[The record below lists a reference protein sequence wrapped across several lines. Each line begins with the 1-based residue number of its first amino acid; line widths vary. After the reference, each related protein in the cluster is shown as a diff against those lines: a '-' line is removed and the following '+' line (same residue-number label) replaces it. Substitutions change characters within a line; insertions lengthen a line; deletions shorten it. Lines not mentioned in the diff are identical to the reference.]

1 MGGFQVF
8 KFFRNAVSATIL
20 IGLACWSACAAELE
34 NVISCKSGTDFVATS
49 LKQANSKIVLTCSD
63 GATILP
69 AIDSKKFCKDAGCT
83 QQDQLTQVG
92 VSAGAASEVE
102 VAGVSQ
108 KTDKLTLTLT
118 ENPTNS
124 QTAYFQCIKPKKL
137 REESGLTEQDSATQ
151 VACTIQLAIH
161 GSAPAS
167 TPTEEKECNYGQN
180 LRISLRPDSRK
191 VTFRCQEDG
200 VLSPTNFE
208 QTFKGNTCNDE
219 ADKVNLTELVPSASL
234 VEGRSSVS
242 KDDLSTFSIRGYL
255 DAYTLEVSGNL
266 NTDTELCY
274 KCIRTATDRLAT
286 EPDISNECKILI
298 TVSGK
303 TTTPDQQGDEPQS
316 GDSDV
321 PTDQP
326 NSDAPDET
334 PSEPDQKPDG
344 AEKPTGSSARKSTT
358 EVAILAVLMMF
369 SALPYMR

>member
-20 IGLACWSACAAELE
+20 IGLACWSASAAELA
-34 NVISCKSGTDFVATS
+34 NVISCKNGTDFVATS
-49 LKQANSKIVLTCSD
+49 LKQANSKIVLKCSE

-108 KTDKLTLTLT
+108 KTDELTLTLT
-118 ENPTNS
+118 KNPTNS
-124 QTAYFQCIKPKKL
+124 QTAYFQCIEPKKL

-167 TPTEEKECNYGQN
+167 TPTEEKECKYGQN

-208 QTFKGNTCNDE
+208 QTFKGHTCNDE
-219 ADKVNLTELVPSASL
+219 AAKVKLTELVTSASL

-242 KDDLSTFSIRGYL
+242 KDALSTFSIRGYL
-255 DAYTLEVSGNL
+255 DAYTLEASGNL

-274 KCIRTATDRLAT
+274 KCIRTATDRLAR
-286 EPDISNECKILI
+286 EPDLSNECKILI

-303 TTTPDQQGDEPQS
+303 TTAPDQGDEPQS

-358 EVAILAVLMMF
+358 GVAILAVLMMF